1 MNRTEKVTH
10 SRSEMVAV
18 YGTLCAIPPRNS
30 NSRIFYNKELYY
42 LEKFPNIVRIIKSMM
57 ARLVVSLGQTRN
69 RFRSTR

>member
-1 MNRTEKVTH
+1 MIRTEKVTH

-18 YGTLCAIPPRNS
+18 YGTPCAIPPRNS

-57 ARLVVSLGQTRN
+57 GSACCQLGPDKE
-69 RFRSTR
+69 